1 MQYSDMVYEIVARET
16 SNMDAIYQ
24 DYIIELVG
32 VSGFNELHEKKM
44 IEGCGSINGRSLFVL
59 LKPRKGLSDYAE
71 Y

>member
-1 MQYSDMVYEIVARET
+1 MLYSDRVYEIVARET
-16 SNMDAIYQ
+16 LHMDAIYK

-32 VSGFNELHEKKM
+32 VHGFNELHRNRS

-59 LKPRKGLSDYAE
+59 LKPRKGLNDYAE